1 MIRTLT
7 IMENIGRCD
16 RSASFSFY
24 AHGHPDEVCQQK
36 LMGARRRSSGIAQMP
51 CGRHMRPGVR
61 TGESHR
67 RERWDMEYH
76 KKADLKVECV
86 AAREDFDF
94 FGITLDDVLDR
105 TEAGMYF
112 LKKAK
117 ELCAMT
123 QGVEWTNVAYTLN
136 ITMLPDDSVSFEF
149 SERIEDYVVSLKHS
163 LAMAGDE
170 TRGALE
176 EFIAAL
182 EGAGEEEGRRL
193 VAHFEKNIKAERM
206 K

>member
-1 MIRTLT
+1 
-7 IMENIGRCD
+7 
-16 RSASFSFY
+16 
-24 AHGHPDEVCQQK
+24 
-36 LMGARRRSSGIAQMP
+36 
-51 CGRHMRPGVR
+51 
-61 TGESHR
+61 
-67 RERWDMEYH
+67 MEYH

-123 QGVEWTNVAYTLN
+123 QGVEWTNIAYTLN

-170 TRGALE
+170 TRGHSKNLSRRSRVPARRR
-176 EFIAAL
+176 
-182 EGAGEEEGRRL
+182 GAGWWRTSRRTS
-193 VAHFEKNIKAERM
+193 RQSG
-206 K
+206 

>member
-1 MIRTLT
+1 M
-7 IMENIGRCD
+7 GRCHN
-16 RSASFSFY
+16 SASFSY
-24 AHGHPDEVCQQK
+24 
-36 LMGARRRSSGIAQMP
+36 RRIGQ
-51 CGRHMRPGVR
+51 
-61 TGESHR
+61 
-67 RERWDMEYH
+67 MEYH
-76 KKADLKVECV
+76 KKADLKVECI
-86 AAREDFDF
+86 ATQEDFDF

-123 QGVEWTNVAYTLN
+123 QKVVWTNVAYTLN

-149 SERIEDYVVSLKHS
+149 SECIEDYAASLKHS
-163 LAMAGDE
+163 LAMADKE
-170 TRGALE
+170 TRGPLE
-176 EFIAAL
+176 EFISAL
-182 EGAGEEEGRRL
+182 EEADEEEGRRL

>member
-1 MIRTLT
+1 
-7 IMENIGRCD
+7 
-16 RSASFSFY
+16 
-24 AHGHPDEVCQQK
+24 
-36 LMGARRRSSGIAQMP
+36 
-51 CGRHMRPGVR
+51 
-61 TGESHR
+61 
-67 RERWDMEYH
+67 MEYH

-94 FGITLDDVLDR
+94 FGITLDDVFDR

-123 QGVEWTNVAYTLN
+123 QGVEWTNIAYTLN

>member
-1 MIRTLT
+1 MQY
-7 IMENIGRCD
+7 D
-16 RSASFSFY
+16 
-24 AHGHPDEVCQQK
+24 
-36 LMGARRRSSGIAQMP
+36 
-51 CGRHMRPGVR
+51 
-61 TGESHR
+61 
-67 RERWDMEYH
+67 
-76 KKADLKVECV
+76 KKADLKVACI
-86 AAREDFDF
+86 ATQEDFAF

-123 QGVEWTNVAYTLN
+123 QKVTWTNTAYTLN

-149 SERIEDYVVSLKHS
+149 SELIEDYVVSLKHS
-163 LAMAGDE
+163 LAMADE
-170 TRGALE
+170 QTRGPLE
-176 EFIAAL
+176 EFISAL
-182 EGAGEEEGRRL
+182 EEAGEEEGRKL